1 LRPKAADATPGPAIL
16 SLRFARSR
24 RLSTYLPPGVTG
36 RAQPV
41 RVWSEVRRDPL
52 TGRSGRVAHFKGF
65 TLVAP
70 DLSTVV
76 SDSRSACPFC
86 PERVLEVTPLMP
98 STAVPSGRIR
108 RGEAVLFPNISP
120 YDRSSVVTVLSREHF
135 LEANQFSSVQL
146 VDGIMA
152 TIEYF
157 RTLPRPGRGTHS
169 VITWNYMPPSGATQ
183 VHAHLQAFSTNRP
196 GSILEEEVRRS
207 RTFWR
212 RHRHPFWAE
221 LAEVEEAQA
230 ERFVARGRHTVWLT
244 PFVSHSVISDAMALF
259 PAHSYLQEL
268 GETEVTEF
276 VAGLRL
282 ALAAFHDEGVRAFNL
297 AFYAAPS
304 GDAAPHFWLHA
315 RVSPRIYFNPSIL
328 GSDTSAWQHL
338 LGESVMVRSPEALA
352 ARLQDRFANAFPR
365 AGKKAP
371 GRDVPAT
378 GPAHAVSS

>member
-1 LRPKAADATPGPAIL
+1 LT
-16 SLRFARSR
+16 LRFARSR
-24 RLSTYLPPGVTG
+24 RLSTYLPPDVTG
-36 RAQPV
+36 EAQPI

-70 DLSTVV
+70 DLSRVV
-76 SDSRSACPFC
+76 SESRPSCPFC
-86 PERVLEVTPLMP
+86 PERILDVTPKL
-98 STAVPSGRIR
+98 SGSAIPSGRIQ

-135 LEANQFSSVQL
+135 LEANQFSSRQL
-146 VDGIMA
+146 VDGLIA

-183 VHAHLQAFSTNRP
+183 VHPHFQAFSTNRP
-196 GSILEEEVRRS
+196 GAILEEEVRRS
-207 RTFWR
+207 RGFWR
-212 RHRHPFWAE
+212 RHRRPFWAE
-221 LAEVEEAQA
+221 LAQEEDVQS
-230 ERFVARGRHTVWLT
+230 ERFVARGRHTIWLT
-244 PFVSHSVISDAMALF
+244 PFVARSVVSDAMALF
-259 PAHSYLQEL
+259 PEKAYLEDL

-282 ALAAFHDEGVRAFNL
+282 ALAAFHEEGVRAFNL

-304 GDAAPHFWLHA
+304 GEAAPHFWLHA
-315 RVSPRIYFNPSIL
+315 RVSPRIYFNPLIL

-338 LGESVMVRSPEALA
+338 LDESVMVRSPEALA
-352 ARLQDRFANAFPR
+352 SRLRERFANAFPKAEKSPV
-365 AGKKAP
+365 AGNSRP
-371 GRDVPAT
+371 RGQRSVI
-378 GPAHAVSS
+378 S